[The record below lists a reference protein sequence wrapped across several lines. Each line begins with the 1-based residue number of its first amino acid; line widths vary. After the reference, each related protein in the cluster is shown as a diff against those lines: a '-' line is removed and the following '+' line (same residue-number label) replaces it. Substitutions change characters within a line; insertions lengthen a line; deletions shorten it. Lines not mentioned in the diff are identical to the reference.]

1 MNQMI
6 IIGLIM
12 VGISVV
18 LILLAH
24 KLNEQNLRLSQY
36 LAMIFLLLVFWG
48 FALMIWGSGGYLVAV
63 LFAAFGTALPLYCL
77 KGMKGTEN
85 MSDDELRKYID
96 DGQTTHMVECIGGN
110 PEGSG
115 MRYQL
120 RAVTQVGD
128 DYEWLDLSIYSETE
142 HFQPGKIYI
151 VMFSDLEQVQ
161 VGLENYFG
169 TGETFD
175 VTGVPE
181 ECFRPAGVLENTLMK
196 TVKLADRQ

>member
-1 MNQMI
+1 
-6 IIGLIM
+6 M

-24 KLNEQNLRLSQY
+24 KLNEQNPRLSQY

-63 LFAAFGTALPLYCL
+63 LFAVLGTALSFRCL
-77 KGMKGTEN
+77 KGMKGTGN

-96 DGQTTHMVECIGGN
+96 DGQTTRMVECVGGN
-110 PEGSG
+110 PEGKG
-115 MRYQL
+115 TRYLL

-128 DYEWLDLSIYSETE
+128 DYQWLDLSIYSETE

-161 VGLENYFG
+161 VGLENCFG

-181 ECFRPAGVLENTLMK
+181 ECFRPAGALENTLMK
-196 TVKLADRQ
+196 TIKLADR